1 LTSPAALLEA
11 GARRPTTANAF
22 GASDE
27 SVINIC
33 DTGPLV
39 AYLNRNDP
47 HHDWAVSLMKQLPPP
62 LLTCEPVLTEAI
74 YFLRE
79 DRAKVSPLFAMLER
93 GAVQLAFSLSS
104 HWPRVRVLMSRYDRM
119 DLADAALVAMSE
131 LHANCRVLTVDR
143 RDFSTYRRNDRQTID
158 FVAPP
163 AR

>member
-1 LTSPAALLEA
+1 M
-11 GARRPTTANAF
+11 
-22 GASDE
+22 
-27 SVINIC
+27 INIC

-47 HHDWAVSLMKQLPPP
+47 HHEWAVALMKQLAPP

-79 DRAKVSPLFAMLER
+79 DRVTVSPLFAMLER
-93 GAVQLAFSLSS
+93 GAIRLEFSMSS
-104 HWPRVRVLMSRYDRM
+104 HWPRVRALMSRYERM
-119 DLADAALVAMSE
+119 DLADAAVVVMSE
-131 LHANCRVLTVDR
+131 LHAKCRVLTVDR
-143 RDFSTYRRNDRQTID
+143 RDFSAYRRNDRQVID